1 VSAIGILPSQAIATL
16 IEGNA
21 IAASTPI
28 PADQI
33 QPASIDL
40 RLGTVA
46 YRVQAS
52 FLPGRGVTVAAELD
66 RFAMHKID
74 LTGGAVLER
83 GCVYV
88 VPLMESLALPAD
100 VAGTA
105 NAKSSSGRLDLFTRL
120 LIDGGG
126 SFDRVPAGYRGP
138 LYAEIAPRTFSVLVR
153 PGARLN
159 QIRFRRGHPELTHEE
174 MIALHGDMRLTT
186 MDLAPEDLADG
197 LPFHVDL
204 SGALQAGIVGYRA
217 RRNTRLVDV
226 DNIDGYEPLDFWEPL
241 PVRPTPELILNP
253 DDFYILAS
261 KEEVVVPPAFAAEMV
276 PYDTLVGE
284 FRVHYAGFFDP
295 GFGWSPSTA
304 EGGKAGGARAVLEV
318 RSRDVPFRI
327 RDGQLVGRLIY
338 ERLTEPPEKLY
349 GRDIGSTYQ
358 SQGLKLG
365 KQFKALT
372 PGALA

>member
-1 VSAIGILPSQAIATL
+1 MSEIGILPSQAIAAM
-16 IEGNA
+16 IEEGA
-21 IAASTPI
+21 ISAGVPI
-28 PADQI
+28 PGEQI

-40 RLGTVA
+40 RLGPVA
-46 YRVQAS
+46 FRVQAS
-52 FLPGRGVTVAAELD
+52 FLPGRGITVADELD
-66 RFAMHKID
+66 RFAMHRID
-74 LTGGAVLER
+74 LSDGAVLER

-88 VPLMESLALPAD
+88 VPLMERLALPSD
-100 VAGTA
+100 VDGTA

-120 LIDGGG
+120 LTDGGD
-126 SFDRVPAGYRGP
+126 SFDRVPAGYDGP

-159 QIRFRRGHPELTHEE
+159 QIRFRRGHPELTHAE
-174 MIALHGDMRLTT
+174 MVDLHRDMKLST
-186 MDLAPEDLADG
+186 MHLEPADLATG

-204 SGALQAGIVGYRA
+204 SGALQAGVVGYRA

-226 DNIDGYEPLDFWEPL
+226 DNIDGYDPLDFWEPL
-241 PVRPTPELILNP
+241 PVQAERELILNP

-261 KEEVVVPPAFAAEMV
+261 KEEVVVPPNFAAEMV

-295 GFGWSPSTA
+295 GFGWAGAAAPGA
-304 EGGKAGGARAVLEV
+304 KAGARAVLEV
-318 RSRDVPFRI
+318 RSRDVAFRI

-338 ERLTEPPEKLY
+338 ERLTETPEKLY

-365 KQFKALT
+365 KQFKALS
-372 PGALA
+372 